1 MDPATLTSL
10 ITALVFVVILVVLL
24 IKTAV
29 VVPQKSHFVVERL
42 GKYSKTIGAGLH
54 ILIPFID
61 QIAYKRSLKEEVMDI
76 PAQSCI
82 TRDNVSV
89 TIDGVLY
96 IRVIDAKMSCYGIEN
111 YYIAASQ
118 LAQTSLRSAIG
129 KIDLDKT
136 FEERETINYSVIQAV
151 DEAAQEWG
159 VKVMRYEIKDITPPA
174 TVMEAMERQMKA
186 EREKRGDI
194 ALSEGDRQSRIN
206 RSEGLKQEAVQISEG
221 EKQKRIN
228 EAQGRAQ
235 EILLVA
241 EATAQGLQK
250 VAEVINLPGGA
261 EAMNLKVAQQY
272 IEEFGNLAK
281 TNNTMIIPA
290 DMGNMAGMVAS
301 VTEIISSTSSR
312 KNCGFGKGGA
322 GKGTAKAAAD
332 VPPKSVG
339 GFAVE

>member
-1 MDPATLTSL
+1 MDPATMTSL
-10 ITALVFVVILVVLL
+10 VTALVFVLLVIVLI

-29 VVPQKSHFVVERL
+29 VVPQKSQFVVERL
-42 GKYSKTIGAGLH
+42 GKYAKTIGAGLH

-61 QIAYKRSLKEEVMDI
+61 RIAYKRSLKEEVMDV
-76 PAQSCI
+76 PAQTCI

-96 IRVIDAKMSCYGIEN
+96 IRVIDAKMSAYGIEN

-136 FEERETINYSVIQAV
+136 FEERESINASVVQAV

-159 VKVMRYEIKDITPPA
+159 IKVMRYEIKDITPPG
-174 TVMEAMERQMKA
+174 TVMAAMEAQMKA
-186 EREKRGDI
+186 EREKRAEI
-194 ALSEGDRQSRIN
+194 ATSEGDRQSRIN
-206 RSEGLKQEAVQISEG
+206 RSEGMRQEAIQISEG

-241 EATAQGLQK
+241 DATAEGIRK
-250 VAEVINLPGGA
+250 VAEAVNLPGGA

-272 IEEFGNLAK
+272 IEEFGKLAK

-290 DMGNMAGMVAS
+290 DLAGAGGMVATA
-301 VTEIISSTSSR
+301 TEIINTAMR
-312 KNCGFGKGGA
+312 RGKGGTAPQVPGTPKA
-322 GKGTAKAAAD
+322 G
-332 VPPKSVG
+332 
-339 GFAVE
+339 